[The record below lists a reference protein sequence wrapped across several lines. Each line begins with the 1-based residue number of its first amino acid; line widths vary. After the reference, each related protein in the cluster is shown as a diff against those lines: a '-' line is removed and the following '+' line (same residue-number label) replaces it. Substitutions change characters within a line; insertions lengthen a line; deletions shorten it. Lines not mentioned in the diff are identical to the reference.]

1 MPERL
6 LSPRGGRLLGVL
18 GIVLIALNI
27 RTAVAG
33 LSPIAGRI
41 DAEIPLDAAAIGLLG
56 VVPPVAFAVA
66 GIVAP
71 WVAHRIGL
79 ERALLAAVVA
89 MIVGHLLRGAS
100 LDYPGLLAST
110 LLVLMGAGFGN
121 ILLPPAVKR
130 YAPGRI
136 GAVTAA
142 YATMMSISTA
152 LPPLIAVPVAD
163 AAGWRLSLAMWGAAG
178 VLALVP
184 WVVLAMRPPHPV
196 ITEPVT
202 IVDAPAPAAPADAQD
217 AVGDIAADPVDETDT
232 RQFGRL
238 ARSRVVWGITIP
250 FAISGVTAY
259 SIFALMP
266 LLLQD
271 LAGLDAGRAGA
282 LLGLFAIVGLPLS
295 LATPVVTARLRSPA
309 PIMVGSVASFA
320 VGFLG
325 LALAPTLATP
335 LWMILLGAGQIL
347 FPMCLALISLR
358 SRTSHRAVTVSGFV
372 QAIGY
377 GVAAVAPLGLG
388 LLRTATGSWMPAI
401 VILLL
406 AALSTLVAIPLLR
419 SGETIDDELE
429 RRGL

>member
-1 MPERL
+1 MPDRL

-41 DAEIPLDAAAIGLLG
+41 GAEIPLDAAAIGLLG
-56 VVPPVAFAVA
+56 VVPPVAFAAA

-79 ERALLAAVVA
+79 ERALLVAVVA
-89 MIVGHLLRGAS
+89 MIAGHLLRGAAT
-100 LDYPGLLAST
+100 DYPGLLAST
-110 LLVLMGAGFGN
+110 LVVLMGAGFGN

-163 AAGWRLSLAMWGAAG
+163 AAGWRVSLAMWGAVG

-184 WVVLAMRPPHPV
+184 WVVLAARPPHPV
-196 ITEPVT
+196 VTEPVT
-202 IVDAPAPAAPADAQD
+202 IVEVDPSDAGPDADAD
-217 AVGDIAADPVDETDT
+217 AVDPVDEPDT

-271 LAGLDAGRAGA
+271 VAGLDAGRAGA

-295 LATPVVTARLRSPA
+295 LATPVITARLRSPA
-309 PIMVGSVASFA
+309 PIMVGSVAAFT

-347 FPMCLALISLR
+347 FPMCLTLIGVR
-358 SRTSHRAVTVSGFV
+358 SRTSRRAVTVSGFV

-419 SGETIDDELE
+419 SGELIDDEME

>member
-1 MPERL
+1 MPDRL

-33 LSPIAGRI
+33 LSPLAGRI
-41 DAEIPLDAAAIGLLG
+41 DTEIPLDAAGIGLLG
-56 VVPPVAFAVA
+56 VVPPVAFAAA

-79 ERALLAAVVA
+79 ERALLIAVVA
-89 MIVGHLLRGAS
+89 MIAGHLLRGAAV
-100 LDYPGLLAST
+100 DYPGLLAST
-110 LLVLMGAGFGN
+110 LVVLMGAGFGN
-121 ILLPPAVKR
+121 ILLPPTVKR

-163 AAGWRLSLAMWGAAG
+163 AAGWRVSLAMWGAVG

-184 WVVLAMRPPHPV
+184 WVVLAARPPHPV

-202 IVDAPAPAAPADAQD
+202 IVEVDPSDASADAD
-217 AVGDIAADPVDETDT
+217 AVDPVDEPDT

-238 ARSRVVWGITIP
+238 AGSRVVWGITIP
-250 FAISGVTAY
+250 FATSGITAY
-259 SIFALMP
+259 STFALMP

-271 LAGLDAGRAGA
+271 VAGLDAGRAGA

-295 LATPVVTARLRSPA
+295 LATPVITARLRSPA
-309 PIMVGSVASFA
+309 PIMVGSVASFT

-335 LWMILLGAGQIL
+335 LWMILIGAGQIL

-419 SGETIDDELE
+419 SGELIDDEME